1 MIVSFSV
8 SMCSQRTNGFHFSR
22 RVSAPFQEA
31 AALRSNEAP
40 RSGPQVVELGNRGRV
55 VLTEDIG
62 ETIEVRPSNFIPS
75 LVLARRLGRC
85 VEIVDKILCVRPKV
99 LALRSSIL
107 IGLLVA
113 NGEPRA
119 VVVEPPDALGMLVAE
134 SDEIWVARVQ
144 VSDRGTREQTGKQ
157 RTAER
162 LAESRAD
169 HPNNPPLVR
178 HAPSQPPV

>member
-55 VLTEDIG
+55 VVLEDLG

-75 LVLARRLGRC
+75 LVLARRFGRC
-85 VEIVDKILCVRPKV
+85 VEIVDKILCVRPTG

-119 VVVEPPDALGMLVAE
+119 VAVEPPAAPRRLVADRAE
-134 SDEIWVARVQ
+134 VWSARVT
-144 VSDRGTREQTGKQ
+144 VSD
-157 RTAER
+157 
-162 LAESRAD
+162 
-169 HPNNPPLVR
+169 
-178 HAPSQPPV
+178 